1 MIYLE
6 CNTDEILARS
16 LSLPRKEIRHLRN
29 KGEVCKRLQRSAN
42 CKGLVDEDPGSPQP
56 RYIGGLRAVSEKYG
70 VKHLYDEKANNSLI
84 VLCPRLE
91 EWILKAAED
100 AKADLAK
107 YGLPEQ
113 AAALHG
119 IRIGQEKFKQF
130 VKSIRSRSKM
140 VAELKRL
147 IEGK

>member
-70 VKHLYDEKANNSLI
+70 VKHLYDEKAKNSLI

-91 EWILKAAED
+91 EWILRAAKES
-100 AKADLAK
+100 KADLAK
-107 YGLPEQ
+107 YGLPED
-113 AAALHG
+113 ADILHG
-119 IRIGQEKFKQF
+119 IRIEQENFKQF
-130 VKSIRSRSKM
+130 VKSIGSHSKM
-140 VAELKRL
+140 LNELKRL
-147 IEGK
+147 IKGE